1 MQQLSELLLDIRS
14 SLHCLTGWLNLQQDP
29 HTQEQLDSFEMDMA
43 CFMRHCLLMYNM
55 VEDGAVQYTS
65 PGHDILLSEAVGDV
79 CLLKQAILNN
89 SGSEQLQLLMDNA
102 DLLERTFQAM
112 LSEIME
118 IRTLQNSS
126 SKRSRTV
133 F

>member
-1 MQQLSELLLDIRS
+1 LFDHVL
-14 SLHCLTGWLNLQQDP
+14 
-29 HTQEQLDSFEMDMA
+29 
-43 CFMRHCLLMYNM
+43 
-55 VEDGAVQYTS
+55 GA
-65 PGHDILLSEAVGDV
+65 GHDILLSEAVGDV